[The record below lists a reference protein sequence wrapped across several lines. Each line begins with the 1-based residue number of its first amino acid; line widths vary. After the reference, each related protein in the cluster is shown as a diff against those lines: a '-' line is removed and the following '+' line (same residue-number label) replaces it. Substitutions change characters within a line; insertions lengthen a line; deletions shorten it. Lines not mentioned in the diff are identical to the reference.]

1 MASIV
6 KYVLN
11 IQFSSHFIYWYFFS
25 LFNVYWER
33 TCLSCSCVL
42 FVTIYVINLLYCHAC
57 KYHFYLSH

>member
-33 TCLSCSCVL
+33 TCLSCSFVL
-42 FVTIYVINLLYCHAC
+42 FVTIYVTNLLYKPLPCM
-57 KYHFYLSH
+57 